1 MPPIKKYDAIVI
13 GGGHNGLT
21 AAAYFARAGKEV
33 LVLERRYVLGGAAVT
48 EEVFPGFKFSVCS
61 YVVSLLKANII
72 RELMLPKFGLELLPL
87 ESTFTPLENDY
98 LMRTADPDETYR
110 EMYRHSPRDAE
121 TYTRFG
127 PLMGQIG
134 MAVRPILET
143 VPPNAIRPS
152 FPDLSAM
159 KKLLNHFKTLSDEQF
174 EYLTKLMTMS
184 SADFLDEW
192 FEFEPLKAT
201 MAASGIIGTFMGPRS
216 PGSAYVML
224 HHYMGDID
232 GAFRAWGFQR
242 GGTGAVSMAIARSAE
257 YFGAKIM
264 TEAPVEKVI
273 VKNGR
278 AIGVALE
285 NGDEYKADKVISG
298 LDPKLSFLKMVDEI
312 DLPNDFVT
320 DIKNFRIRG
329 SSGKVNLALDALPEF
344 TCLPGNGPHLRGA
357 ISISPDFDYIEK
369 AYDDANEPSA
379 TETYFQSIDIPI
391 LGRIEAPGT
400 LEGGDVIWINERIV
414 AVGEGYR
421 SNAEGI
427 RQFQALL
434 GNLVEK
440 VITVP
445 LPHWTGPTECLHL
458 MSNVSP
464 IDHDLY
470 LVYSR
475 LLPVFFRQYLIDS
488 GIELLEVP
496 DKEYNSMGC
505 NVLAIAPRKCIMIAG
520 NPKIQQ
526 QLEAK
531 SVEVHIYDGSEI
543 SLKGTGGPTCLTR
556 PFLRSES

>member
-1 MPPIKKYDAIVI
+1 MPTIKKYDAIVI

-21 AAAYFARAGKEV
+21 AAAYLARAGKEV

-143 VPPNAIRPS
+143 IPPNAIRPS

-257 YFGAKIM
+257 YFGAQIM

-285 NGDEYKADKVISG
+285 NGDEYKADKVISA

-369 AYDDANEPSA
+369 AYDDAKYGNFSEVP
-379 TETYFQSIDIPI
+379 YIDIIIPSVLDPEMAPPGKHVMSCFVQYAPYNIKGGWNDQKREDFGDAVINALARYAPNIKDII
-391 LGRIEAPGT
+391 LHRQVLTPADIESTFGLTEGNIFHGELT
-400 LEGGDVIWINERIV
+400 L
-414 AVGEGYR
+414 
-421 SNAEGI
+421 
-427 RQFQALL
+427 
-434 GNLVEK
+434 
-440 VITVP
+440 
-445 LPHWTGPTECLHL
+445 
-458 MSNVSP
+458 
-464 IDHDLY
+464 
-470 LVYSR
+470 
-475 LLPVFFRQYLIDS
+475 
-488 GIELLEVP
+488 
-496 DKEYNSMGC
+496 
-505 NVLAIAPRKCIMIAG
+505 
-520 NPKIQQ
+520 Q
-526 QLEAK
+526 QLFALRPAVKWANYKTPITNYYQCGSGTHPGGGITGSPGEMAAK
-531 SVEVHIYDGSEI
+531 KI
-543 SLKGTGGPTCLTR
+543 LKDW
-556 PFLRSES
+556 

>member
-87 ESTFTPLENDY
+87 ESTFTPLDNDY

-143 VPPNAIRPS
+143 IPPNAIRPS

-159 KKLLNHFKTLSDEQF
+159 KKLLNHFKTLSSEQF

-201 MAASGIIGTFMGPRS
+201 MSASGIIGTFMGPRS

-273 VKNGR
+273 VNNGR

-285 NGDEYKADKVISG
+285 NGDEYKADKVISA
-298 LDPKLSFLKMVDEI
+298 LDPKLSFLKMVDET

-369 AYDDANEPSA
+369 AYDDAKYGNFSEVP
-379 TETYFQSIDIPI
+379 YIDIIIPSVLDPEMAPPGKHVMSCFVQYAPYNIKGGWNDQKREDFGDAVINALARYAPNIKDII
-391 LGRIEAPGT
+391 LHRQVLTPADIESTFGLTEGNIFHGELT
-400 LEGGDVIWINERIV
+400 L
-414 AVGEGYR
+414 
-421 SNAEGI
+421 
-427 RQFQALL
+427 
-434 GNLVEK
+434 
-440 VITVP
+440 
-445 LPHWTGPTECLHL
+445 
-458 MSNVSP
+458 
-464 IDHDLY
+464 
-470 LVYSR
+470 
-475 LLPVFFRQYLIDS
+475 
-488 GIELLEVP
+488 
-496 DKEYNSMGC
+496 
-505 NVLAIAPRKCIMIAG
+505 
-520 NPKIQQ
+520 Q
-526 QLEAK
+526 QLFALRPAVKWANYKTPITNYYQCGSGTHPGGGITGSPGEMAAK
-531 SVEVHIYDGSEI
+531 KI
-543 SLKGTGGPTCLTR
+543 LKDW
-556 PFLRSES
+556 

>member
-143 VPPNAIRPS
+143 IPPNAIRPS

-159 KKLLNHFKTLSDEQF
+159 KKLLNHFKTLSSEQF

-201 MAASGIIGTFMGPRS
+201 MSASGIIGTFMGPRS

-273 VKNGR
+273 VNNGR

-285 NGDEYKADKVISG
+285 NGDEYKADKVISA
-298 LDPKLSFLKMVDEI
+298 LDPKLSFLKMVDET

-369 AYDDANEPSA
+369 AYDDAKYGNFSEVP
-379 TETYFQSIDIPI
+379 YIDIIIPSVLDPEMAPPGKHVMSCFVQYAPYNINGGWDDQKREDFGDAVINALARFAPNIKDII
-391 LGRIEAPGT
+391 LHRQVLTPADIESTFGLT
-400 LEGGDVIWINERIV
+400 EGNIFH
-414 AVGEGYR
+414 GEL
-421 SNAEGI
+421 S
-427 RQFQALL
+427 L
-434 GNLVEK
+434 
-440 VITVP
+440 
-445 LPHWTGPTECLHL
+445 
-458 MSNVSP
+458 
-464 IDHDLY
+464 
-470 LVYSR
+470 
-475 LLPVFFRQYLIDS
+475 
-488 GIELLEVP
+488 
-496 DKEYNSMGC
+496 
-505 NVLAIAPRKCIMIAG
+505 
-520 NPKIQQ
+520 Q
-526 QLEAK
+526 QLFALRPAVKWANYKTPITNYYQCGSGTHPGGGITGSPGEMAAK
-531 SVEVHIYDGSEI
+531 KIIKDW
-543 SLKGTGGPTCLTR
+543 
-556 PFLRSES
+556 

>member
-143 VPPNAIRPS
+143 IPPNAIRPS

-159 KKLLNHFKTLSDEQF
+159 KKLLNHFKTLSSEQF

-216 PGSAYVML
+216 PGSAYVVL

-285 NGDEYKADKVISG
+285 NGDEYKADKVISA

-369 AYDDANEPSA
+369 AYDDAKYGNFSEVP
-379 TETYFQSIDIPI
+379 YIDIIIPSVLDPEMAPPGKHVMSCFVQYAPYNIKGGWNDQKREDFGDAVINALARYAPNIKDII
-391 LGRIEAPGT
+391 LHRQVLTPADIESTFGLTEGNIFHGELT
-400 LEGGDVIWINERIV
+400 L
-414 AVGEGYR
+414 
-421 SNAEGI
+421 
-427 RQFQALL
+427 
-434 GNLVEK
+434 
-440 VITVP
+440 
-445 LPHWTGPTECLHL
+445 
-458 MSNVSP
+458 
-464 IDHDLY
+464 
-470 LVYSR
+470 
-475 LLPVFFRQYLIDS
+475 
-488 GIELLEVP
+488 
-496 DKEYNSMGC
+496 
-505 NVLAIAPRKCIMIAG
+505 
-520 NPKIQQ
+520 Q
-526 QLEAK
+526 QLFALRPAVKWANYKTPITNYYQCGSGTHPGGGITGSPGEMAAK
-531 SVEVHIYDGSEI
+531 KI
-543 SLKGTGGPTCLTR
+543 LKDW
-556 PFLRSES
+556 

>member
-1 MPPIKKYDAIVI
+1 MPTIKKYDAIII

-21 AAAYFARAGKEV
+21 AAAYLSRAGKDV

-87 ESTFTPLENDY
+87 ESTFTPLDNDY

-143 VPPNAIRPS
+143 IPPNAIRPS

-159 KKLLNHFKTLSDEQF
+159 KKLLNHFKTLSSEQF

-184 SADFLDEW
+184 SADFLNEW

-201 MAASGIIGTFMGPRS
+201 MSASGIIGTFMGPRS

-273 VKNGR
+273 VNNGR

-285 NGDEYKADKVISG
+285 NGDEYKADKVISA
-298 LDPKLSFLKMVDEI
+298 LDPKLSFLKMVDET

-369 AYDDANEPSA
+369 AYDDAKYGNFSEVP
-379 TETYFQSIDIPI
+379 YIDIIIPSVLDPEMAPPGKHVMSCFVQYAPYNINGGWDDQKREDFGDAVINALARFAPNIKDII
-391 LGRIEAPGT
+391 LHRQVLTPADIESTFGLTEGNIFHGELT
-400 LEGGDVIWINERIV
+400 L
-414 AVGEGYR
+414 
-421 SNAEGI
+421 
-427 RQFQALL
+427 
-434 GNLVEK
+434 
-440 VITVP
+440 
-445 LPHWTGPTECLHL
+445 
-458 MSNVSP
+458 
-464 IDHDLY
+464 
-470 LVYSR
+470 
-475 LLPVFFRQYLIDS
+475 
-488 GIELLEVP
+488 
-496 DKEYNSMGC
+496 
-505 NVLAIAPRKCIMIAG
+505 
-520 NPKIQQ
+520 Q
-526 QLEAK
+526 QLFALRPAVKWANYKTPITNYYQCGSGTHPGGGITGSPGEMAAK
-531 SVEVHIYDGSEI
+531 KIIKDW
-543 SLKGTGGPTCLTR
+543 
-556 PFLRSES
+556 

>member
-1 MPPIKKYDAIVI
+1 MPTIKKYDAIVI

-21 AAAYFARAGKEV
+21 AAAYLARAGKEV

-98 LMRTADPDETYR
+98 LIRTADPDETYR

-143 VPPNAIRPS
+143 IPPNAIRPS

-232 GAFRAWGFQR
+232 GSFRAWGFQR

-257 YFGAKIM
+257 HFGAKIM

-278 AIGVALE
+278 AVGVALE

-369 AYDDANEPSA
+369 AYDDAKYGNFSEVP
-379 TETYFQSIDIPI
+379 YIDIIIPSVLDPEMAPPGKHVMSCFVQYAPYNIKGGWNDQKREDFGDAVINALARYAPNIKEII
-391 LGRIEAPGT
+391 LHRQVLTPADIESTFGMTEGNIFHGELT
-400 LEGGDVIWINERIV
+400 L
-414 AVGEGYR
+414 
-421 SNAEGI
+421 
-427 RQFQALL
+427 
-434 GNLVEK
+434 
-440 VITVP
+440 
-445 LPHWTGPTECLHL
+445 
-458 MSNVSP
+458 
-464 IDHDLY
+464 
-470 LVYSR
+470 
-475 LLPVFFRQYLIDS
+475 
-488 GIELLEVP
+488 
-496 DKEYNSMGC
+496 
-505 NVLAIAPRKCIMIAG
+505 
-520 NPKIQQ
+520 Q
-526 QLEAK
+526 QLFALRPAVKWANYKTPITNYYQCGSGTHPGGGITGSPGEMAAK
-531 SVEVHIYDGSEI
+531 KI
-543 SLKGTGGPTCLTR
+543 LKDW
-556 PFLRSES
+556 

>member
-1 MPPIKKYDAIVI
+1 MPTIKKYDAIVI

-21 AAAYFARAGKEV
+21 AAAYLARAGKEV

-87 ESTFTPLENDY
+87 ESTFTPLDNDY

-143 VPPNAIRPS
+143 IPPNAIRPS

-159 KKLLNHFKTLSDEQF
+159 KKLLNHFKTLSSEQF

-201 MAASGIIGTFMGPRS
+201 MSASGIIGTFMGPRS

-273 VKNGR
+273 VNNGR

-285 NGDEYKADKVISG
+285 NGDEYKADKVISA
-298 LDPKLSFLKMVDEI
+298 LDPKLSFLKMVDET

-369 AYDDANEPSA
+369 AYDDAK
-379 TETYFQSIDIPI
+379 Y
-391 LGRIEAPGT
+391 
-400 LEGGDVIWINERIV
+400 
-414 AVGEGYR
+414 
-421 SNAEGI
+421 
-427 RQFQALL
+427 
-434 GNLVEK
+434 GNF
-440 VITVP
+440 
-445 LPHWTGPTECLHL
+445 
-458 MSNVSP
+458 S
-464 IDHDLY
+464 
-470 LVYSR
+470 
-475 LLPVFFRQYLIDS
+475 
-488 GIELLEVP
+488 EVP
-496 DKEYNSMGC
+496 YICLLYTSPS
-505 NVLAIAPRKCIMIAG
+505 PR
-520 NPKIQQ
+520 
-526 QLEAK
+526 
-531 SVEVHIYDGSEI
+531 D
-543 SLKGTGGPTCLTR
+543 
-556 PFLRSES
+556 

>member
-1 MPPIKKYDAIVI
+1 MPTIKKYDAIII

-21 AAAYFARAGKEV
+21 AAAYLARAGKDV

-87 ESTFTPLENDY
+87 ESTFTPLDNDY

-143 VPPNAIRPS
+143 IPPNAIRPS

-159 KKLLNHFKTLSDEQF
+159 KKLLNHFKTLSSEQF

-201 MAASGIIGTFMGPRS
+201 MSASGIIGTFMGPRS

-273 VKNGR
+273 VNNGR

-285 NGDEYKADKVISG
+285 NGDEYKADKVISA
-298 LDPKLSFLKMVDEI
+298 LDPKLSFLKMVDET

-369 AYDDANEPSA
+369 AYDDAKYGNFSEVP
-379 TETYFQSIDIPI
+379 YIDIIIPSV
-391 LGRIEAPGT
+391 LDPEMAPPGKH
-400 LEGGDVIWINERIV
+400 
-414 AVGEGYR
+414 AVSY
-421 SNAEGI
+421 
-427 RQFQALL
+427 
-434 GNLVEK
+434 
-440 VITVP
+440 T
-445 LPHWTGPTECLHL
+445 HL
-458 MSNVSP
+458 RA
-464 IDHDLY
+464 H
-470 LVYSR
+470 
-475 LLPVFFRQYLIDS
+475 
-488 GIELLEVP
+488 E
-496 DKEYNSMGC
+496 
-505 NVLAIAPRKCIMIAG
+505 
-520 NPKIQQ
+520 
-526 QLEAK
+526 
-531 SVEVHIYDGSEI
+531 
-543 SLKGTGGPTCLTR
+543 T
-556 PFLRSES
+556 

>member
-1 MPPIKKYDAIVI
+1 MPTIKKYDAIVI

-21 AAAYFARAGKEV
+21 AAAYLARAGKEV

-87 ESTFTPLENDY
+87 ESTFTPLDNDY

-143 VPPNAIRPS
+143 IPPNAIRPS

-159 KKLLNHFKTLSDEQF
+159 KKLLNHFKTLSSEQF

-201 MAASGIIGTFMGPRS
+201 MSASGIIGTFMGPRS

-273 VKNGR
+273 VNNGR

-285 NGDEYKADKVISG
+285 NGDEYKADKVISA

-369 AYDDANEPSA
+369 AYDDAKYGNFSEVP
-379 TETYFQSIDIPI
+379 YIDIIIPSVLDPEMAPPGKHVMSCFVQYAPYNINGGWDDQKREDFGDAVINALARFAPNIKDII
-391 LGRIEAPGT
+391 LHRQVLTPADIESTFGLT
-400 LEGGDVIWINERIV
+400 EGNIFH
-414 AVGEGYR
+414 GEL
-421 SNAEGI
+421 S
-427 RQFQALL
+427 L
-434 GNLVEK
+434 
-440 VITVP
+440 
-445 LPHWTGPTECLHL
+445 
-458 MSNVSP
+458 
-464 IDHDLY
+464 
-470 LVYSR
+470 
-475 LLPVFFRQYLIDS
+475 
-488 GIELLEVP
+488 
-496 DKEYNSMGC
+496 
-505 NVLAIAPRKCIMIAG
+505 
-520 NPKIQQ
+520 Q
-526 QLEAK
+526 QLFALRPAVKWANYKTPITNYYQCGSGTHPGGGITGSPGEMAAK
-531 SVEVHIYDGSEI
+531 KIIKDW
-543 SLKGTGGPTCLTR
+543 
-556 PFLRSES
+556 